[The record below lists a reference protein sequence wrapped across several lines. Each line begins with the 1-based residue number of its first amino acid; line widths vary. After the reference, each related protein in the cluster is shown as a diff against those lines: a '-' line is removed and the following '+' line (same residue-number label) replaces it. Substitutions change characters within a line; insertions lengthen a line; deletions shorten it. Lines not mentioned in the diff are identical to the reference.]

1 VRQKWLEQ
9 EAAQTKEHQAT
20 VGANKKRKAIS
31 QNNSLRDDERI
42 TVLDDLSEGDGRSTV
57 RASRSSKARTG

>member
-9 EAAQTKEHQAT
+9 EAAQAREHQAT

-42 TVLDDLSEGDGRSTV
+42 VVLDELSESDGRSTV
-57 RASRSSKARTG
+57 RTSRSSKARMG

>member
-1 VRQKWLEQ
+1 MRQKWLEQ
-9 EAAQTKEHQAT
+9 EAAQAKEHQAT

-31 QNNSLRDDERI
+31 QNDSLRDDERI